1 MLVQAKFQF
10 NEIAK
15 LIGLFSCNNN
25 LHLNENNKK
34 RKAYGKLLSH
44 ENNPI
49 NFAISLNR
57 KTKIFLV
64 TVKIPL
70 IF

>member
-1 MLVQAKFQF
+1 MLS
-10 NEIAK
+10 
-15 LIGLFSCNNN
+15 LIYHF
-25 LHLNENNKK
+25 HLNENNKQG
-34 RKAYGKLLSH
+34 KAYGKLLSH